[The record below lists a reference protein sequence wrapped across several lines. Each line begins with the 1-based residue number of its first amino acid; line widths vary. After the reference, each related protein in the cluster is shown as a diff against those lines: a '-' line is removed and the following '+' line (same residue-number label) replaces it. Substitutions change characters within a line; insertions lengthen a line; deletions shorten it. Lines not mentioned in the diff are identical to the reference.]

1 MDIGAIIVKQREKK
15 KLSQRALAQ
24 KAGIRQATL
33 TSIERGGEVKLTTAD
48 SILSALGLG
57 LEVTPLGGDADAS
70 AQRQAEIKRVQA
82 IVKQRRSKLQALLG
96 ELSLRQIRHVREINR
111 KTNTGYLAELWNEFL
126 QLDQPTMQK
135 ALDAERFKGMAWQ
148 SLLQA
153 NPFIVAGVGSWA

>member
-1 MDIGAIIVKQREKK
+1 MDIGAIIVKQREEQ

-57 LEVTPLGGDADAS
+57 LEVTPLGGGADAS
-70 AQRQAEIKRVQA
+70 EQRQAEIKRVQA

-126 QLDQPTMQK
+126 QLDQSTMQK
-135 ALDAERFKGMAWQ
+135 ALAAERFKGMAWQ